1 MAKRGELM
9 ATTFRWLRRFRR
21 TSVSTLQHETCVR
34 FGVKCAP
41 VAPGSKAGVA
51 LQTRGQ
57 LPLIGL
63 RHPPE
68 RDTCGWYLWWGDT
81 LDQSN
86 VEFIQPLHVEHLQ
99 EYCPEALPYLSL
111 PPGWRIQVA
120 PEHEDVWLDERLLD
134 LSR

>member
-1 MAKRGELM
+1 MEAML
-9 ATTFRWLRRFRR
+9 RWLRRLRR
-21 TSVSTLQHETCVR
+21 ARPPTLQDATCVR
-34 FGVKCAP
+34 FSAKCAA
-41 VAPGSKAGVA
+41 VAPGTKAGVA

-57 LPLIGL
+57 LPLNGL

-86 VEFIQPLHVEHLQ
+86 AEFFQPLHVEHLQ

-120 PEHEDVWLDERLLD
+120 PGHEDVWFDERLLD
-134 LSR
+134 LSN